1 MDKDQSWHDAAF
13 SVDGIGHG
21 HHACGVFSS
30 DAERQEVA
38 VDYVSHGLRSG
49 DRLWYV
55 ADTPSTGQ
63 AVERLRAG
71 GLDVDDALTGGQ
83 LAVLIAEEFFVGG
96 ARRSGRPAGRR
107 RAERSAEWPAERLRR
122 AIEQALADGYAGLR
136 MAAEM
141 SWAASGTRWARRSVQ
156 LAEFERA
163 AGQLVRSHP
172 VACLCSYDRRL
183 FGSDRLGSLVA
194 LHTGLCGGAS

>member
-1 MDKDQSWHDAAF
+1 MPGSDESSGAAGDKDQSWPDAA
-13 SVDGIGHG
+13 VPVHGIGHG

-30 DAERQEVA
+30 DAERQE
-38 VDYVSHGLRSG
+38 
-49 DRLWYV
+49 
-55 ADTPSTGQ
+55 
-63 AVERLRAG
+63 
-71 GLDVDDALTGGQ
+71 GQ
-83 LAVLIAEEFFVGG
+83 LAVLIAEEFFVGR
-96 ARRSGRPAGRR
+96 ARRSGWPAGRR
-107 RAERSAEWPAERLRR
+107 RAERPAERLRR

-141 SWAASGTRWARRSVQ
+141 SWAASGTRWARQSVQ

-194 LHTGLCGGAS
+194 LVALHTGLCGGAS